1 MQIKGEG
8 LIGLGKVP
16 ESTSAQSIR
25 FVCEE

>member
-16 ESTSAQSIR
+16 DSSSPQSIR